1 MRFTVRAG
9 KDPVTRA
16 DGTILSAMGLP
27 GGGVISVGK
36 THALVRAGDVS
47 EPTALLLGPR
57 VLDNAG
63 LYLGQGIDAKRVI
76 LPTAERVVVAGGE
89 LPLEAKAIARALQGI
104 PVSVGDVVAETSMP
118 LFFILSDSASMN
130 SFSSSTKRTFSFI
143 CHPPFAEN

>member
-1 MRFTVRAG
+1 MRAG

-63 LYLGQGIDAKRVI
+63 LYLDYADFQPDHVASLISSQLASNASPRDVESTGAA
-76 LPTAERVVVAGGE
+76 TAAALIAE
-89 LPLEAKAIARALQGI
+89 LL
-104 PVSVGDVVAETSMP
+104 
-118 LFFILSDSASMN
+118 
-130 SFSSSTKRTFSFI
+130 
-143 CHPPFAEN
+143 

>member
-27 GGGVISVGK
+27 GGGIISVGK
-36 THALVRAGDVS
+36 THALVRAGDVA

-76 LPTAERVVVAGGE
+76 LPTAERVVIAGDS
-89 LPLEAKAIARALQGI
+89 LPLESRALARALQGI
-104 PVSVGDVVAETSMP
+104 PVSVGDAVSIDPAAGHLRNPSGS
-118 LFFILSDSASMN
+118 L
-130 SFSSSTKRTFSFI
+130 
-143 CHPPFAEN
+143 PPMQV